1 MQDTWITDSTP
12 SSRFPIY
19 TRGNADE
26 VGPEPF
32 SPLGWDLGWLKGCF
46 PGVAA
51 GFVSFGVLD
60 IDEYE
65 QDPPEVFGN
74 WGGYFYNVLSQARLM
89 GARMPGASPE
99 AIDQAYFGDN
109 PEIPPYVPHPDDESP
124 EHTAKLEQTMAAVM
138 GASGPNER
146 QEATAA
152 AADELVASRP
162 DLTAATDTE
171 LVARARQAT
180 EVIAFVWDSY
190 CEMTLG
196 ASLPSGAV
204 QAICDAIGRGSDAVK
219 LMTAVGGIDSA
230 ESGRALWDL
239 SRTVRRSPDL
249 TAEFDAG
256 VAGLH
261 DRLRASGSAD
271 TIEFLAQF
279 DAVVSEHGHRGPN
292 EWDMMSHSW
301 QTDPDLP
308 LTMVERLRLQT
319 DDHDPEVLSAAAAAE
334 REALAAELLEM
345 VAGDEEAHGTLAAG
359 IAASAVY
366 FGYRERGKNITIK
379 VIHEGK
385 LALFELGRRMVER
398 SAIDEVQQ
406 VFMLLDSEL
415 DQFVA
420 DPAPFRSTILD
431 RWGTLAEL
439 RELVPPYIIRQ
450 DEPIPPIS
458 DWPRRG
464 AGDAA
469 PAAVGELLQGA
480 AGSPGVAT
488 GIARIILDPF
498 DPTALGPDEIMVAP
512 TTDPSWTPLFM
523 SAAAVVC
530 NVGAVASHAAIV
542 SRELGVPCAVSVV
555 DATSRIPDGATIT
568 VDGSSG
574 AVTIDALP

>member
-1 MQDTWITDSTP
+1 MQDTWITDSVP
-12 SSRFPIY
+12 SRRFPIY

-32 SPLGWDLGWLKGCF
+32 SPLGWDLGWKKGCC

-60 IDEYE
+60 LDEYE

-74 WGGYFYNVLSQARLM
+74 WGGYFYNVLSSARLM

-109 PEIPPYVPHPDDESP
+109 PEIPPYVAHPRDESP
-124 EHTAKLEQTMAAVM
+124 EHTAKLEKTMAWVM
-138 GASGPNER
+138 SASGPNPR
-146 QEATAA
+146 QEAAA
-152 AADELVASRP
+152 AEADELVASRP
-162 DLTAATDTE
+162 DLGAATDVE
-171 LVARARQAT
+171 LIVRARHAT
-180 EVIAFVWDSY
+180 EIISHVWDSY
-190 CEMTLG
+190 CELTLG

-204 QAICDAIGRGSDAVK
+204 QAVCEAIGRGPDAVK

-230 ESGRALWDL
+230 LTGRAIWDL
-239 SRTVRRSPDL
+239 SRIARRSPEL
-249 TAEFDAG
+249 TAAFDQG
-256 VAGLH
+256 VEGLH
-261 DRLRASGSAD
+261 QRLGGAGTPD
-271 TIEFLAQF
+271 TEAFLQAF
-279 DAVVSEHGHRGPN
+279 DELLEEHGHRGPN

-301 QTDPDLP
+301 HTKPELA
-308 LTMVERLRLQT
+308 LTMVERVRLQD
-319 DDHDPEVLSAAAAAE
+319 DDHDPELLSAAAAAE
-334 REALAAELLEM
+334 REALAAELLEL
-345 VAGDEEAHGTLAAG
+345 VSGDEETHGTLAAG
-359 IAASAVY
+359 IAASAVF

-379 VIHEGK
+379 VIHEAK

-398 SAIDEVQQ
+398 GVVDEVQQ

-415 DQFVA
+415 DDFVA
-420 DPAPFRSTILD
+420 DPAQFREIILE
-431 RWGTLAEL
+431 RWSALAEL
-439 RELVPPYIIRQ
+439 AELEPPYIIRE

-458 DWPRRG
+458 QWPRRG
-464 AGDAA
+464 ESRAE
-469 PAAVGELLQGA
+469 PATVGEVLQGA

-488 GIARIILDPF
+488 GVARVILDPF

-542 SRELGVPCAVSVV
+542 SRELGVPCAVSVI
-555 DATSRIPDGATIT
+555 DATSRIPDGATVT

-574 AVTIDALP
+574 SVTIEALP